1 MIGELIKKYQTTWNR
16 KKEYRDKL
24 LIPFYGDN
32 KLDYMKL
39 HYLYTTHPNDTYT
52 LCGFERTY
60 TTKKYKICCIYAIS
74 NESDY
79 MLEIDLPQEYVW
91 LVKKLRNNND
101 VKDSITQDK
110 EVFRIGRMDAPK
122 MRYMYIEFLT

>member
-1 MIGELIKKYQTTWNR
+1 MIGELINKYQTTWNR
-16 KKEYRDKL
+16 KKECRDKL
-24 LIPFYGDN
+24 LIPYYGNN
-32 KLDYMKL
+32 KLDHMKL
-39 HYLYTTHPNDTYT
+39 YYLYTAHPNSTYT

-60 TTKKYKICCIYAIS
+60 SSEKYKIYSIYAIS

-91 LVKKLRNNND
+91 LMKKLRNNND
-101 VKDSITQDK
+101 VIDSITQDK
-110 EVFRIGRMDAPK
+110 EIFRIGRMDVPK